1 MATNFKEVYIVFEVW
16 IETIE
21 NCYGDYED
29 EYFLDSPTLITDS
42 EHEAEEQALK
52 LIDEGVR
59 ASTFIKFRQ
68 YDNGKLERVTDFNE
82 KYF

>member
-29 EYFLDSPTLITDS
+29 EYFLDSPPLLQI
-42 EHEAEEQALK
+42 ANMKQKNK
-52 LIDEGVR
+52 LL
-59 ASTFIKFRQ
+59 S
-68 YDNGKLERVTDFNE
+68 
-82 KYF
+82 